1 MEKTSKS
8 DEKMIAKRQKRLKE
22 LRKEKNL
29 TQEQV
34 ANMAHISQVHYQRI
48 ESGNSN
54 LTLDMACA
62 LSKVFGV
69 RTEYLLCEDDF
80 KTELMKKT
88 YPAFKEWYDEDR
100 AQQALNKYFEVF
112 GIVFEP
118 WAGEELNKKLSEIK
132 GEGVELIGG
141 LGDLLLT
148 LSEDEAKR
156 LFHPCFLIKTK
167 KGEKIATI
175 SDTEYKRLAFE
186 IKDYIDFL
194 FTKITEGR

>member
-1 MEKTSKS
+1 MEKISKS
-8 DEKMIAKRQKRLKE
+8 DEKMIAKRKKRLKE

-194 FTKITEGR
+194 FEKITEGR